1 MQENGRAPKVSVI
14 VPVKN
19 GADYIGECIGCL
31 KSQTFG
37 DFEALICVDASSTD
51 GSSEAALSAAAGDS
65 RFSVLSLKE
74 GTHLAGNRNLGL
86 DHARGEF
93 VWFLD
98 VDDWFAPD
106 LLESCIGLAERERS
120 DLVIF
125 NAVNAGP
132 GGKMPE
138 RMMSASYDVYT
149 MPASACMRLMRKAAV
164 PVTAWSK
171 FAKRSVIEGAGLR
184 FSDSLAEDVEFTY
197 RLLSICGTVTVSLR
211 PMYAYRRNTGSI
223 TSDPSKADRRGRDE
237 VRAYCAADATAEGI
251 EDPAVREEVL
261 RSNAYMKMRSAGH
274 MGRESFVEYVR
285 SPEFAEMREKYLRGF
300 EGWGCFH
307 FPSVYHWGIRFYIR
321 HFYKHDGK
329 TYMRTDGR
337 VFRKALGPKH

>member
-1 MQENGRAPKVSVI
+1 M
-14 VPVKN
+14 
-19 GADYIGECIGCL
+19 
-31 KSQTFG
+31 
-37 DFEALICVDASSTD
+37 
-51 GSSEAALSAAAGDS
+51 
-65 RFSVLSLKE
+65 
-74 GTHLAGNRNLGL
+74 
-86 DHARGEF
+86 
-93 VWFLD
+93 
-98 VDDWFAPD
+98 
-106 LLESCIGLAERERS
+106 ESCIGLAERERS

-132 GGKMPE
+132 GGKVPE
-138 RMMSASYDVYT
+138 RMMSASYGAYT
-149 MPASACMRLMRKAAV
+149 MPASECLRLMRKAAV

-197 RLLSICGTVTVSLR
+197 RLLSVCGTVTVSLR
-211 PMYAYRRNTGSI
+211 PMYAYRRNLGSL

-237 VRAYCAADATAEGI
+237 VAAYCAADGMI
-251 EDPAVREEVL
+251 KDPKVREEVL

>member
-1 MQENGRAPKVSVI
+1 MQEGGCVPKVSVI

-19 GADYIGECIGCL
+19 GAGYIGECIGCL

-51 GSSEAALSAAAGDS
+51 GSSRAASSAAAGDP
-65 RFSVLSLKE
+65 RFSLLSLEE

-98 VDDWFAPD
+98 VDDWFVPD
-106 LLESCIGLAERERS
+106 LLETCIGLAEGKRS

-125 NAVNAGP
+125 NAVNVCP
-132 GGKMPE
+132 GEKVPE
-138 RMMSASYDVYT
+138 RMMSSSYDSYT

-171 FAKRSVIEGAGLR
+171 FVRRSAVEGAGLR
-184 FSDSLAEDVEFTY
+184 FNDSLAEDVEFTY
-197 RLLSICGTVTVSLR
+197 DLLSVCGTVTVSLR
-211 PMYAYRRNTGSI
+211 PMYAYRRNLGSL
-223 TSDPSKADRRGRDE
+223 TSDPAKADRRGRDE
-237 VRAYCAADATAEGI
+237 VAAYCAADGMAR
-251 EDPAVREEVL
+251 DPSAREEVL
-261 RSNAYMKMRSAGH
+261 RNNAFMKMRSAGH
-274 MGRESFVEYVR
+274 MSRELFVEYVR
-285 SPEFAEMREKYLRGF
+285 SPEFAEMRKKYLRGF
-300 EGWGCFH
+300 EGWGCSH

-321 HFYKHDGK
+321 HFYKRDGK

-337 VFRKALGPKH
+337 AFRKVLGRRQ

>member
-1 MQENGRAPKVSVI
+1 MQEEDGHIPKVSVI

-19 GADYIGECIGCL
+19 GAGYIGECIGCL
-31 KSQTFG
+31 KSQTFR

-51 GSSEAALSAAAGDS
+51 GSFAAVSSAAAGDS
-65 RFSVLSLKE
+65 RFSVLSPEE

-98 VDDWFAPD
+98 VDDWFVPD
-106 LLESCIGLAERERS
+106 LLETCIGLAERDGS

-125 NAVNAGP
+125 NAVNVGP
-132 GGKMPE
+132 GEKVPE
-138 RMMSASYDVYT
+138 RMVSASYSSYT
-149 MPASACMRLMRKAAV
+149 MPASVCMKLMRKAAV

-171 FAKRSVIEGAGLR
+171 FVRRSAVEGAGLR
-184 FSDSLAEDVEFTY
+184 FRDSLAEDVEFTY
-197 RLLSICGTVTVSLR
+197 SLLSVCGSVTVSLR
-211 PMYAYRRNTGSI
+211 PMYAYRKNLGSL
-223 TSDPSKADRRGRDE
+223 TSDPAKADRRGWDE
-237 VRAYCAADATAEGI
+237 VTAYCAADGMIA
-251 EDPAVREEVL
+251 DRSVREEVL

-274 MGRESFVEYVR
+274 MNRERFVEYVR
-285 SPEFAEMREKYLRGF
+285 SPEFAEMRRKYLRGF
-300 EGWGCFH
+300 EGWGCYH

-321 HFYKHDGK
+321 RFYKHDGK

-337 VFRKALGPKH
+337 VFRKALGRRK